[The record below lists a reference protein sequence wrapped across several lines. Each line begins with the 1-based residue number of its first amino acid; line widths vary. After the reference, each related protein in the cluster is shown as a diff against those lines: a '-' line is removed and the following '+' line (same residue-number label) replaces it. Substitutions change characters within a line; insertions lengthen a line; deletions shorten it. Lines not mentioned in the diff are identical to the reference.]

1 MDTSAAKEQLRHF
14 FTSGKEL
21 AFPKRALILGYY
33 EQPEY
38 AYWIASGSVKVI
50 TCNREGVERI
60 QHIYDEGE
68 LFPIKWLFDH
78 SQFEV
83 AFFALTDVRVRV
95 KTIPDFRAFID
106 THPSALGAVVHQ
118 QLAIIDRLVNLHI
131 ESAEE
136 RVIFGLSSLAGRVS
150 LHEYDEGQES
160 VRLPLSI
167 QDFASTIHLSRETT
181 GKVLRNLAKQGLV
194 NLDHQSIRVYPQ
206 KLQHVL
212 NP

>member
-1 MDTSAAKEQLRHF
+1 MDTTAAKQQLHHF
-14 FTSGKEL
+14 FASGKEL

-33 EQPEY
+33 EKPEH
-38 AYWIASGSVKVI
+38 AYWIAGGSVKVI
-50 TCNREGVERI
+50 SCNREGVERI

-68 LFPIKWLFDH
+68 LFPIKWLFDR

-95 KTIPDFRAFID
+95 KSISDFMTFIGEN
-106 THPSALGAVVHQ
+106 PSTLAAVVEQ
-118 QLAIIDRLVNLHI
+118 QFGILDRLVNLHI

-136 RVIFGLSSLAGRVS
+136 RVVFGLLSLAGRANP
-150 LHEYDEGQES
+150 HRHDENAKS

-167 QDFASTIHLSRETT
+167 QDLASTIHLSRETT
-181 GKVLRNLAKQGLV
+181 GKVLRTLAGQGLIS
-194 NLDHQSIRVYPQ
+194 LDHQSICVYPE
-206 KLQHVL
+206 KLQPLL